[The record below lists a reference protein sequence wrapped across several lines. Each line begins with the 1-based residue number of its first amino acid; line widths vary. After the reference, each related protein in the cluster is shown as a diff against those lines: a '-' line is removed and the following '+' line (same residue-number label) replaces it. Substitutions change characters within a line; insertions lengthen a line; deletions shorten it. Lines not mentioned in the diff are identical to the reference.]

1 MKILL
6 VNSLIF
12 GSVLVWPMTASLHHG
27 ETSRSWLPI
36 SLTDQAPGSDYVTS
50 PVKVDEVVKTI
61 MATGTLIPAK
71 NVDVGSV
78 LSGQIRKLCVDFND
92 KVVRGQVLAE
102 LDERSFDIAVN
113 AARAALENAR
123 AEVRGAEA
131 RLERAAISVQQ
142 ATLQKAVLEARV
154 DRARVALDVADRE
167 LKRKLWLQERNAAPL
182 ADVQDSQSR
191 RDAAAA
197 SLRESKAVLAN
208 QAEVIDAARADL
220 KKAKADIAGT
230 RSNAEKAAA
239 QLQSA
244 HDVGEVGD
252 RDDSGAGVGGAIPE
266 LPLAVG
272 APATNGSVLKQR
284 ARVGIASHHVAHGE
298 EPTNEQRHV
307 AVARAVP
314 ELTVGVQT
322 PASHLPIGADGARV
336 GATRGEGGGSGAEVD
351 GHGRKPLERRR
362 AFSQLADRV
371 VAPTGHVP
379 RGRASAGVV
388 EASHDLRDVFQA
400 SRPHGAG
407 PPRLGAIPDRAFG
420 IAAPTKHLAG
430 LAHHATVST
439 ACGEPDRVVAPFG
452 LAGPTAA
459 IAARQAG
466 RDGP

>member
-208 QAEVIDAARADL
+208 QAEVIEAARADL

-244 HDVGEVGD
+244 RIDLERTKIRSPIDGIVVGRTLTEGQTLATSLEAKTLFIIAGDLKNMEINARVDESDISKIKVGQD
-252 RDDSGAGVGGAIPE
+252 ATFTVDAFPGRTFEATVKQIRMAPQVVQNVVTYTVVLTAANDDYALLPGMTVLAKIVTRRLPASVTV
-266 LPLAVG
+266 PLAALRFHPRDEARG
-272 APATNGSVLKQR
+272 KPAM
-284 ARVGIASHHVAHGE
+284 
-298 EPTNEQRHV
+298 
-307 AVARAVP
+307 
-314 ELTVGVQT
+314 
-322 PASHLPIGADGARV
+322 
-336 GATRGEGGGSGAEVD
+336 RGGD
-351 GHGRKPLERRR
+351 
-362 AFSQLADRV
+362 
-371 VAPTGHVP
+371 
-379 RGRASAGVV
+379 
-388 EASHDLRDVFQA
+388 QA
-400 SRPHGAG
+400 SLWVLQPDG
-407 PPRLGAIPDRAFG
+407 PPRRI
-420 IAAPTKHLAG
+420 
-430 LAHHATVST
+430 S
-439 ACGEPDRVVAPFG
+439 VVRG
-452 LAGPTAA
+452 DDN
-459 IAARQAG
+459 G
-466 RDGP
+466 RDVVIKSDELRPDDRIVVGQN

>member
-208 QAEVIDAARADL
+208 QAEVIEAARADL
-220 KKAKADIAGT
+220 KKAKADIAT
-230 RSNAEKAAA
+230 IEQALEQYRLDNLTYPNATEG
-239 QLQSA
+239 LQA
-244 HDVGEVGD
+244 
-252 RDDSGAGVGGAIPE
+252 
-266 LPLAVG
+266 LM
-272 APATNGSVLKQR
+272 
-284 ARVGIASHHVAHGE
+284 
-298 EPTNEQRHV
+298 
-307 AVARAVP
+307 
-314 ELTVGVQT
+314 T
-322 PASHLPIGADGARV
+322 P
-336 GATRGEGGGSGAEVD
+336 
-351 GHGRKPLERRR
+351 
-362 AFSQLADRV
+362 
-371 VAPTGHVP
+371 
-379 RGRASAGVV
+379 
-388 EASHDLRDVFQA
+388 
-400 SRPHGAG
+400 
-407 PPRLGAIPDRAFG
+407 PPRQRSP
-420 IAAPTKHLAG
+420 
-430 LAHHATVST
+430 
-439 ACGEPDRVVAPFG
+439 
-452 LAGPTAA
+452 
-459 IAARQAG
+459 
-466 RDGP
+466 

>member
-244 HDVGEVGD
+244 RIDLERTKIRSPIDGIVVGRTLTEGQTLATSLEAKTLFIIAGDLKNMEINARVDESDISKIKVGQD
-252 RDDSGAGVGGAIPE
+252 ATFTVDAFPGRTFEATVKQIRMAPQVVQNVVTYTVVLTAANDDYALLPGMTVLAKIVTRRLPASVTV
-266 LPLAVG
+266 PLAALRFHPRDEARG
-272 APATNGSVLKQR
+272 KPAM
-284 ARVGIASHHVAHGE
+284 
-298 EPTNEQRHV
+298 
-307 AVARAVP
+307 
-314 ELTVGVQT
+314 
-322 PASHLPIGADGARV
+322 
-336 GATRGEGGGSGAEVD
+336 RGGD
-351 GHGRKPLERRR
+351 
-362 AFSQLADRV
+362 
-371 VAPTGHVP
+371 
-379 RGRASAGVV
+379 
-388 EASHDLRDVFQA
+388 QA
-400 SRPHGAG
+400 SLWVLQPDG
-407 PPRLGAIPDRAFG
+407 PPRRI
-420 IAAPTKHLAG
+420 
-430 LAHHATVST
+430 S
-439 ACGEPDRVVAPFG
+439 VVRG
-452 LAGPTAA
+452 DDN
-459 IAARQAG
+459 G
-466 RDGP
+466 RDVVIKSDELRPDDRIVVGQN

>member
-208 QAEVIDAARADL
+208 QAEVIEAARADL

-239 QLQSA
+239 QLQRARIDLERTKIRSPI
-244 HDVGEVGD
+244 DGIVVGRTLTEGQTLATSLEAKTLFIIAGDLKNMEINARVDESDISKIKVGQD
-252 RDDSGAGVGGAIPE
+252 ATFTVDAFPGRTFEATVKQIRMAPQVVQNVVTYTVVLTAANDDYALLPGMTVLAKIVTRRLPASVTV
-266 LPLAVG
+266 PLAALRFHPRDEARG
-272 APATNGSVLKQR
+272 KPAM
-284 ARVGIASHHVAHGE
+284 
-298 EPTNEQRHV
+298 
-307 AVARAVP
+307 
-314 ELTVGVQT
+314 
-322 PASHLPIGADGARV
+322 
-336 GATRGEGGGSGAEVD
+336 RGGD
-351 GHGRKPLERRR
+351 
-362 AFSQLADRV
+362 
-371 VAPTGHVP
+371 
-379 RGRASAGVV
+379 
-388 EASHDLRDVFQA
+388 QA
-400 SRPHGAG
+400 SLWVLQPDG
-407 PPRLGAIPDRAFG
+407 PPRRI
-420 IAAPTKHLAG
+420 
-430 LAHHATVST
+430 S
-439 ACGEPDRVVAPFG
+439 VVRG
-452 LAGPTAA
+452 DDN
-459 IAARQAG
+459 G
-466 RDGP
+466 RDVVIKSDELRPDDRIVVGQN